1 MTPHPTAPLL
11 STAPMAAGVN
21 LGMTALA
28 AEPLR
33 AMAPFVPEPGLRARV
48 IARRGR
54 LHAFERREGARCALV
69 VIDMQNAFVEE
80 GAGHA
85 WVPAAQ
91 STCPAIERLAGALR
105 AAGGCVAWVLNTFT
119 EESVRS
125 WSHFHRD
132 LSTPRGFE
140 VRSRSMAAGT
150 YGHRLHAALRPQ
162 PQDLLVPKT
171 RYSAFIQGASD
182 LHALLQARGIDTVL
196 VAGTATP
203 VCCECT
209 ARDAMMLDYRTV
221 MVSDACSAT
230 TQAEHEATLAA
241 FLLNFGDVQ
250 TVDEVVAALGRAP
263 QGM

>member
-1 MTPHPTAPLL
+1 MP
-11 STAPMAAGVN
+11 
-21 LGMTALA
+21 LA
-28 AEPLR
+28 APADALPLR
-33 AMAPFVPEPGLRARV
+33 AMAPFVPDAALVARV
-48 IARRGR
+48 LARRGR
-54 LHAFERREGARCALV
+54 LHAFPRLEPARCALV
-69 VIDMQNAFVEE
+69 VVDMQNAFVQE

-91 STCPAIERLAGALR
+91 ATCPAIERLAGALR

-119 EESVRS
+119 EESVQS
-125 WSHFHRD
+125 WSHFHRE

-140 VRSRSMAAGT
+140 VRSRAMAAGAH
-150 YGHRLHAALRPQ
+150 GHRLHADLNPQ

-171 RYSAFIQGASD
+171 RYSAFIQGSSG
-182 LHALLQARGIDTVL
+182 LHALLQARGVDTVL

-230 TQAEHEATLAA
+230 TQAEHDATLAA

-250 TVDEVVAALGRAP
+250 TVDEVIAALGRGP
-263 QGM
+263 SPG